1 MSKQVFSTDFYG
13 KNLTVEVGELAK
25 QANGSVLVRYDD
37 TVILSTA
44 VAGKEPKSVDFFPLT
59 VTYEEK
65 LYSVGKIPGGFLK
78 REGRP
83 SEHGT
88 LTARMIDR
96 PIRPLFADGFRNE
109 VQVVNTVLS
118 VDQQASPEMAAMLGA
133 SLALCVSD
141 IPFNGPIAGVNVGLI
156 DGEFTINAGPEEM
169 ERSLINLE
177 VAGTKDAINM
187 VEADAKEVD
196 EDTMLNALMFGHE
209 AIKELIAFE
218 EKVVEACGKE
228 KIEIPLFELDEA
240 LVQEITD
247 LCNDEMVAAVSIP
260 GKLERYA
267 AIDEIMDR
275 VTAQYDEK
283 EYADEETK
291 ESVMKQVGIILH
303 DLEKNEVRRL
313 ITEEKIRPDGRKI
326 DEVRPLNAQVYLLPR
341 VHGSALFTRGET
353 QVLSVCTLGAMG
365 EVQKI
370 DGLGLEDQKRF
381 MHHYNFP
388 PYSVGE
394 TGRMGAP
401 GRREIGHGALGE
413 RALAQVIPSE
423 KDFPYTIRVVS
434 EVLESNGS
442 SSQASICA
450 SSMALMAAGVPISNP
465 VSGVAMGLVK
475 KGDDYTI
482 LTDIQGM
489 EDHLGDMD
497 FKVAGTKNGICALQM
512 DIKIDGITKEILQEA
527 LAQAKVGR
535 AQIMDCMLGAIP
547 APRDHLSKYA
557 PKMHVMHIDPEQIRD
572 VIGRGGE
579 TINEIIEKSNDVKID
594 IDQDGTVVIYHSDQE
609 AIDTAVSLIERIVK
623 KAEVGEIYD
632 GTIARVNDN
641 YAFVTLFEGT
651 DGFLHISDWSYERTS
666 KMQDVCKVG
675 DVIKVKVTKVDDK
688 GKVNVS
694 RKALLPKPV
703 KKKEKMK
710 KMKNKIILASS
721 SPRRKELFDKYGIDY
736 TVDFVETEEVL
747 DESLTLFKRLENIAL
762 QKAKPLQIKY
772 PNNIIVSADTM
783 VTFQDEM
790 LGKPKN
796 REDAKRMLELLSNN
810 KQVVITAVCII
821 KDQQSTTFTDATTV
835 TFKKLSDQEIEDYL
849 DTNEWQG
856 KAGAYAIQGVASKFV
871 EKIDGDLENVIGMP
885 MYKVIKYLEA

>member
-44 VAGKEPKSVDFFPLT
+44 VAGKEPKDVDFFPLT

-326 DEVRPLNAQVYLLPR
+326 DEVRPLNAQVDLLPR

-703 KKKEKMK
+703 KKEEKNE
-710 KMKNKIILASS
+710 KN
-721 SPRRKELFDKYGIDY
+721 
-736 TVDFVETEEVL
+736 
-747 DESLTLFKRLENIAL
+747 
-762 QKAKPLQIKY
+762 
-772 PNNIIVSADTM
+772 
-783 VTFQDEM
+783 
-790 LGKPKN
+790 
-796 REDAKRMLELLSNN
+796 
-810 KQVVITAVCII
+810 
-821 KDQQSTTFTDATTV
+821 
-835 TFKKLSDQEIEDYL
+835 
-849 DTNEWQG
+849 
-856 KAGAYAIQGVASKFV
+856 
-871 EKIDGDLENVIGMP
+871 EK
-885 MYKVIKYLEA
+885 